1 MIQKNINFNKI
12 IATVKKEITSTLIST
27 TITGNIHN
35 SVNLVHQPAVRKII
49 IMECLAKKN

>member
-12 IATVKKEITSTLIST
+12 MATVKKEITSTLIST

-35 SVNLVHQPAVRKII
+35 SVNLVHQPAVRKLI